1 MNNTQRISDKA
12 AISLSLL
19 CTVHCLALPLIAVFL
34 PSIAVLP
41 LADEAFHLWLLVA
54 VVPVSAYA
62 LTLGC
67 KKHQRYRVVA
77 TGVIGLSTLV
87 AAALFGHDML
97 GETGEKA
104 LTVVGTIIIAFG
116 HIWNYR
122 LCKSKDNCGCSEQ
135 H

>member
-1 MNNTQRISDKA
+1 MNNIQRISDKA

-34 PSIAVLP
+34 PAIAAMP
-41 LADEAFHLWLLVA
+41 FADEAFHLWLLVA
-54 VVPVSAYA
+54 VVPTSAYA

-67 KKHQRYRVVA
+67 KKHQRYRVVV
-77 TGVIGLSTLV
+77 TGAVGLLTLI
-87 AAALFGHDML
+87 AAAVFGHDLL

-104 LTVVGTIIIAFG
+104 LTVAGTIIIAFG

-122 LCKSKDNCGCSEQ
+122 LCQSKENCGCSEP